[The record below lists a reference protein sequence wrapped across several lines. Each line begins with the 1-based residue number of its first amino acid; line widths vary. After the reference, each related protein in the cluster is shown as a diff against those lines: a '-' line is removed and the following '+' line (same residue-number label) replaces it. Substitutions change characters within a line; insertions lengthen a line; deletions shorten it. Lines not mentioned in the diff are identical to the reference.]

1 MTILHPRDKIMRK
14 DAGCAGNKI
23 TVNAK
28 TINRLRVV
36 TKMKLCEKL
45 NAVVST

>member
-1 MTILHPRDKIMRK
+1 MMRK